1 MSSSASP
8 TSSSKR
14 IKLELSPPPRLTDD
28 QNDEN
33 LDHDHCVICLQS
45 LVDRTVIPTCSHEFC
60 FECISLWAEQ
70 SQKCPLCSQLIGEYL
85 IHHIRSQFDYQ
96 KHYLL
101 PPRSKS
107 PQLLPTGETRVS
119 AARRARRA
127 RWGRRDRRDIDEAD
141 QLERAIAKRR
151 WVYQNHLYAK
161 HVASNSFT
169 RYRPYPAP
177 AQFAASPDMIS
188 RATIFL
194 RRELRVWPN
203 LDVEFLTTFTVSLMK
218 SIDIRAESAVKL
230 LAEFLDLDSLYIE
243 GQRHQNAEHFAHE
256 IYCYIR
262 SGRDLSTYDNLV
274 QYDTSADLPPYERE
288 RRNRWRHEPRSR
300 SPSPH
305 HRRLHPRS
313 RSPSFT
319 LPSDYG
325 RSPSRVHRQDSSS
338 DDLFSSP
345 IQRRRTRSVVSD
357 RRDIS
362 NNGHLDDIQRQSV
375 NKSERARGKE
385 PERDHTPPLRG
396 ENVYQSS
403 SAPPCASGKIVLN
416 GAVTPQQIAEF
427 HTSGKTTHS
436 HPPVQSNSR
445 HTIVPT
451 GPKAPIPAPVYADMN
466 GAQPEPMASVS
477 RKRPTRVGGRPPRTL
492 LESVQAHLSRNTSAR
507 TTKHHTDAVETEDT
521 PPYPPHPSRRHH
533 DGGNNM
539 HGLLVRFS
547 SPPASMLPASH
558 SHSHSLPPSLHTT
571 TPLAGES
578 TSANE
583 NQIPG
588 RVRSFPAD
596 PIAKSHDEEM
606 LIRNTVARPTT
617 EEDKGRNKDERI
629 SASSPP
635 SITPEVPA
643 PRQEPNPNSNP
654 ISLPHNSNPNRVEEV
669 AEHFLRGNQD
679 VTTYTNKVAAPS
691 ARSRSSLD
699 MRAVLLHRLEEEQ
712 RVASSS
718 RSASTG
724 VSAVVQPSANA
735 RDAEALETRLRTRAL
750 LRIRLAAIKTAA
762 ANPRLIES

>member
-14 IKLELSPPPRLTDD
+14 IKLESSPSPRLTDD
-28 QNDEN
+28 QNDEH

-96 KHYLL
+96 KHYLP

-127 RWGRRDRRDIDEAD
+127 RWGRRDRRDVDEAD

-151 WVYQNHLYAK
+151 WVYQNYLYAK

-230 LAEFLDLDSLYIE
+230 LAEFLDLDAPYIE

-256 IYCYIR
+256 IYCYMR

-305 HRRLHPRS
+305 HRRLHSRS

-319 LPSDYG
+319 LHSEYG
-325 RSPSRVHRQDSSS
+325 RSPSRVHRRDSSS
-338 DDLFSSP
+338 DDLFSSS
-345 IQRRRTRSVVSD
+345 IQLRRTRSIESD

-362 NNGHLDDIQRQSV
+362 NNGHPDDIQRQSV

-396 ENVYQSS
+396 ENEYQSS
-403 SAPPCASGKIVLN
+403 SAPPRASGEIVPN
-416 GAVTPQQIAEF
+416 GVVTPQQIAEL
-427 HTSGKTTHS
+427 HTSGKPTHS
-436 HPPVQSNSR
+436 PLPVQFNSK
-445 HTIVPT
+445 HAIIPT
-451 GPKAPIPAPVYADMN
+451 GSKAPAPASVYADMN
-466 GAQPEPMASVS
+466 DAQPEPMASAS
-477 RKRPTRVGGRPPRTL
+477 RKRRSRVGGRPPRTL
-492 LESVQAHLSRNTSAR
+492 LESVQAHLSRNTSSR
-507 TTKHHTDAVETEDT
+507 ITKHHTDAGETEDT
-521 PPYPPHPSRRHH
+521 PPYPPHPSQQHH

-539 HGLLVRFS
+539 PGLLVRFS
-547 SPPASMLPASH
+547 SPPTSMLPASH
-558 SHSHSLPPSLHTT
+558 SHSLPPCLHTT

-578 TSANE
+578 TSTNE

-596 PIAKSHDEEM
+596 PIAKSHDEDM
-606 LIRNTVARPTT
+606 LFRNTVTRPTT
-617 EEDKGRNKDERI
+617 EEDKDRNKDEHI

-643 PRQEPNPNSNP
+643 PREEPSPNPNH
-654 ISLPHNSNPNRVEEV
+654 ISLPHNSNPNRVEEA
-669 AEHFLRGNQD
+669 AEHFLRGNQE
-679 VTTYTNKVAAPS
+679 VATYTNKVAAPS
-691 ARSRSSLD
+691 THSRSSLD

-718 RSASTG
+718 RSASTA
-724 VSAVVQPSANA
+724 VSAVVQPSANP
-735 RDAEALETRLRTRAL
+735 RDAEALEMRLRTRAL
-750 LRIRLAAIKTAA
+750 LRVRLAAIKTAA